1 MEEDTAALAA
11 CLERLVGMA
20 RRLSHSAAPSA
31 DLSPTTAA
39 TLGQL
44 LTAGPCRLSDL
55 ATSQAVTQPAMTQL
69 VSRLER
75 DGLACRRSCATD
87 ARVVLVSITDAGRE
101 MLLRRQ
107 HARTARLGH
116 LLERLPAPE
125 RARLAAAVPSLN
137 HLADLESVGSSPR

>member
-1 MEEDTAALAA
+1 MT
-11 CLERLVGMA
+11 
-20 RRLSHSAAPSA
+20 
-31 DLSPTTAA
+31 

-44 LTAGPCRLSDL
+44 LAGPSRLSDL

-75 DGLACRRSCATD
+75 EGLARRETCATD
-87 ARVVLVSITDAGRE
+87 ARVVLVCITAAGRE
-101 MLLRRQ
+101 VLRRRQ
-107 HARTARLGH
+107 RTRVDRLGR

-137 HLADLESVGSSPR
+137 HLADLASIGSSPR